1 MSLDIGSFVRCE
13 NDLICIDCAFVSSTA
28 GVPAMRFPTIH
39 RGLARFIGDDDGA
52 SLMEY
57 ALVAALASV
66 IIIIAILAVLNS
78 RT

>member
-1 MSLDIGSFVRCE
+1 
-13 NDLICIDCAFVSSTA
+13 
-28 GVPAMRFPTIH
+28 MRFPTIH
-39 RGLARFIGDDDGA
+39 RGIARFIGDDDGA